1 MILFDGL
8 SPALLWVDSASTLP
22 VGSPDLP
29 VAYA

>member
-8 SPALLWVDSASTLP
+8 SLALIWVGSASTLP

-29 VAYA
+29 VVYA